1 MSSFI
6 ERLDIFM
13 KNYHE
18 LCSQFPK
25 QHESFLKD
33 FFLHCPT
40 QVIQQ
45 IRITKYQAKH
55 QLISTFQNS
64 SYVFLLLE
72 GKLQAIEER
81 VVDIPYSFTELTPI
95 DIVGDYELFTGI
107 EGHYV
112 TLSTL
117 EPSWCLELPA
127 NAYLNWMSQDVHAL
141 FIRTQMLMKVLSKQ
155 TQQQRQY
162 TFMSNEM
169 KLYIYLSTYMK
180 QQDNCEVHIVLATRE
195 QIAAQIGCSIRTLN
209 RLLLC
214 LKQDG
219 FIYIHHGKVQITKRQ
234 VEHITHEL
242 EVHGYL

>member
-1 MSSFI
+1 
-6 ERLDIFM
+6 M
-13 KNYHE
+13 KNYEE
-18 LCSQFPK
+18 LSTQFPK

-33 FFLHCPT
+33 FFLHCPPH
-40 QVIQQ
+40 VIQQ
-45 IRITKYQAKH
+45 IRITKYAAKH
-55 QLISTFQNS
+55 QLISTFQDS

-117 EPSWCLELPA
+117 EPSLCLELPA

-162 TFMSNEM
+162 AFMSNEM
-169 KLYIYLSTYMK
+169 KVYVYFSSYIK
-180 QQDNCEVHIVLATRE
+180 QHDVSEVYTIATTRE
-195 QIAAQIGCSIRTLN
+195 KIAAQVGCSIRTLN
-209 RLLLC
+209 RLLLA
-214 LKQDG
+214 LKKEG
-219 FIYIHHGKVQITKRQ
+219 AIYIHHGKIQLTKKQMER
-234 VEHITHEL
+234 ITHIL
-242 EVHGYL
+242 KIQGYL